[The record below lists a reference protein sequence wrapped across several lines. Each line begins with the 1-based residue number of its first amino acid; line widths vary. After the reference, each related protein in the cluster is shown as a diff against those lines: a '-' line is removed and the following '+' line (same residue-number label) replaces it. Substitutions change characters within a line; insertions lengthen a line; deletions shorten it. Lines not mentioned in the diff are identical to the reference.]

1 MFFYIDSSWFFSYS
15 STFWLKHYFMSLS
28 VVGLQLSSLFSFFV
42 LFLKRSINCRD
53 RQCWQ
58 CSSSSRPPSSS
69 LSPTP
74 IIITTNHHHHQSPP
88 PPPWWR
94 PSPGQAFPPTPCQL
108 SSVFHPST
116 THLANIT
123 ISKRDKILFDYLEPV
138 SRHEARQIYTYI
150 GDVCVSVNPYTEL
163 SIYDQATVN
172 QYKGELNTIKLREGP
187 EDLTRC
193 ILGVDIVQAVLWS
206 SPGREIFERAP
217 HLFAI
222 ADAAY
227 KSMRRNGKDTCIVIS
242 GQFVGIGDWIRSG
255 TSSSHTITPLS
266 WFEIR
271 SILLFFAF

>member
-1 MFFYIDSSWFFSYS
+1 MFFIIATS
-15 STFWLKHYFMSLS
+15 
-28 VVGLQLSSLFSFFV
+28 
-42 LFLKRSINCRD
+42 
-53 RQCWQ
+53 
-58 CSSSSRPPSSS
+58 
-69 LSPTP
+69 
-74 IIITTNHHHHQSPP
+74 IIIVITDTNHHHHQSSSPP

-94 PSPGQAFPPTPCQL
+94 PSPGQAFPPTPCLL

-116 THLANIT
+116 THNATIT
-123 ISKRDKILFDYLEPV
+123 ISKRDKIFFDYLEPV
-138 SRHEARQIYTYI
+138 FRHEARQIYTYI

-242 GQFVGIGDWIRSG
+242 GQFVGRSFVEIGDWRSCTYLIFPTHYPPLLIWHKCYSFPDG
-255 TSSSHTITPLS
+255 KTLLYRRVGKWKDWSEQTHHEVHRQGESMETNTDTIPRKKTKKRPDY
-266 WFEIR
+266 W
-271 SILLFFAF
+271 